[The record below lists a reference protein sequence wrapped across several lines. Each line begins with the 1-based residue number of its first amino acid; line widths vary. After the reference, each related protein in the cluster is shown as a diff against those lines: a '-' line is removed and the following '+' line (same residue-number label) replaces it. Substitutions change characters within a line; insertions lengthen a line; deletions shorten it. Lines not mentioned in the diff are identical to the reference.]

1 MSAAA
6 EPLLLDASRLMKRF
20 GGLTAVRWV
29 DLQIPHLAIASL
41 IGPNG
46 AGKTTVF
53 NLLTGFYS
61 LDEGEVYF
69 DGRWLTGL
77 RPDQITGLGIART
90 YQNIRLFEGMT
101 AIENV
106 LAGMTARLKSG
117 LYGAIMRPKKQRLE
131 ERAALE
137 KAMELLR
144 FVGLERRAD
153 ELATSLAYG
162 QQRRLEIV
170 RALAAD
176 PRLILLDEPT
186 AGMNPQETDEMMAL
200 IRRVRDELGVTVLL
214 IEHDMKLVMR
224 ISDQVTVMDYGQKIA
239 EGTPD
244 EVQRDPKVIEAYLG
258 TALVEEFIE
267 TGTAEDA

>member
-1 MSAAA
+1 
-6 EPLLLDASRLMKRF
+6 
-20 GGLTAVRWV
+20 
-29 DLQIPHLAIASL
+29 
-41 IGPNG
+41 
-46 AGKTTVF
+46 
-53 NLLTGFYS
+53 
-61 LDEGEVYF
+61 
-69 DGRWLTGL
+69 
-77 RPDQITGLGIART
+77 
-90 YQNIRLFEGMT
+90 
-101 AIENV
+101 
-106 LAGMTARLKSG
+106 
-117 LYGAIMRPKKQRLE
+117 
-131 ERAALE
+131 
-137 KAMELLR
+137 MELLT
-144 FVGLERRAD
+144 FVGLARRAD
-153 ELATSLAYG
+153 DLATSLAYG

-186 AGMNPQETDEMMAL
+186 AGMNPQETEEMMIL
-200 IRRVRDELGVTVLL
+200 IRRLRDELGVTVLL